1 MSKLKTIF
9 GRDHR
14 LADHGDVCLCCGM
27 TYRVAE
33 KAPKSPPKSSGRG
46 IAVYEG
52 AFGESKMAYKVERT
66 IVQTKNGPLTVLVRF
81 KE

>member
-1 MSKLKTIF
+1 MSKLKALGGVDYT
-9 GRDHR
+9 
-14 LADHGDVCLCCGM
+14 LNEHGYPCSCCGM
-27 TYRVAE
+27 TYRESE
-33 KAPKSPPKSSGRG
+33 KAPKTAPRSSGKG

-52 AFGESKMAYKVERT
+52 AFGENKTAYKTERT

>member
-9 GRDHR
+9 GSNYN
-14 LADHGDVCLCCGM
+14 LADHGYVCSCCGM

-33 KAPKSPPKSSGRG
+33 KAPKSPPRGSGRG

-52 AFGESKMAYKVERT
+52 AFGENKTAIKTERT